1 MFVFVFGLEGRGY
14 LVFLL
19 YRPLHLPL
27 PLPFLARPR
36 PRSRPRPL
44 LRSQGQAQ
52 QMIMLGDV
60 RVEEWLLVYPLCHV
74 HPRNEERAHRHT
86 PKRGIHHPYPFRL
99 RRPLRPG
106 SVRARGSERGGGG
119 LVLIHVSLHPPIPT
133 LVLVHGFVRAGQSFE
148 LVGCPSRGW
157 CKAGTAGTAGTAGW
171 AVERQDVHQQ
181 NRNPTLLPPSP
192 KALRYPGACPSLSQC
207 PSPSLANRR
216 TVPAWA
222 SARRLSQTCPHGYF
236 PAYPP
241 PMLERETISA
251 PRPPA
256 PSLRG

>member
-1 MFVFVFGLEGRGY
+1 MFVFVFVFGLEGWGY
-14 LVFLL
+14 LVFLF

-27 PLPFLARPR
+27 PLPFLARSRSR

-52 QMIMLGDV
+52 QMITLGDV
-60 RVEEWLLVYPLCHV
+60 RVEGWLLVYPLCHV
-74 HPRNEERAHRHT
+74 RPRNEERAHRHT
-86 PKRGIHHPYPFRL
+86 PKHGIHHPYPFRR

-106 SVRARGSERGGGG
+106 NVRARGSERGGGG
-119 LVLIHVSLHPPIPT
+119 LVLIHVSLHPPVLA

-148 LVGCPSRGW
+148 LVGCPSLGW
-157 CKAGTAGTAGTAGW
+157 KCKAGTAGW
-171 AVERQDVHQQ
+171 AVERQDVHQP

-207 PSPSLANRR
+207 PSPSLASRR